1 MIVALQI
8 ISAVLGIALIVTVVL
23 QTSKAESFSAAMG
36 GTDASQFRKGTREE
50 LLARLTKYF
59 AVGWIVA
66 VTVIA
71 IAWYHAH

>member
-8 ISAVLGIALIVTVVL
+8 ISTVLGIALIVTVVL

-59 AVGWIVA
+59 AIGWIVA
-66 VTVIA
+66 MA
-71 IAWYHAH
+71 IMAVVWYHSH

>member
-1 MIVALQI
+1 MILALQI
-8 ISAVLGIALIVTVVL
+8 ISAATALGLIVSVVL

-59 AVGWIVA
+59 A
-66 VTVIA
+66 
-71 IAWYHAH
+71 IAWIASVTIGAVIWYYAH

>member
-8 ISAVLGIALIVTVVL
+8 ISSILGIALIVTVVL

-59 AVGWIVA
+59 AIGWIIVVA
-66 VTVIA
+66 LMSVF
-71 IAWYHAH
+71 WYHAN

>member
-1 MIVALQI
+1 MMVAMEI
-8 ISAVLGIALIVTVVL
+8 ISALLALGLIATVVL

-59 AVGWIVA
+59 AIGWIMS
-66 VTVIA
+66 VTIGT
-71 IAWYHAH
+71 ILWYSMR

>member
-1 MIVALQI
+1 MILALQI
-8 ISAVLGIALIVTVVL
+8 ISAATALGLIISVVL

-59 AVGWIVA
+59 A
-66 VTVIA
+66 
-71 IAWYHAH
+71 IAWIASVTIGAVIWYYAH

>member
-1 MIVALQI
+1 MMLAIEI
-8 ISAVLGIALIVTVVL
+8 ISVVTAIGLITSVVM

-59 AVGWIVA
+59 A
-66 VTVIA
+66 
-71 IAWYHAH
+71 IAWIISVSIGAVVWYHTH